1 MDDLLAEFFEE
12 CGSIPQHFVR
22 LYGMKTK
29 KDERSGYYFGA
40 ATKISR
46 GGPRTGSRVNS
57 NRAEMSNSRA
67 ESVASYPNHAG
78 GFRIIESN

>member
-1 MDDLLAEFFEE
+1 MDNLLAEFFEK
-12 CGSIPQHFVR
+12 CGSNTQHVVR

-29 KDERSGYYFGA
+29 KDERSGHYFGV

-57 NRAEMSNSRA
+57 ERAEMSNSRA
-67 ESVASYPNHAG
+67 ESVASYPNHAR
-78 GFRIIESN
+78 GFQIIESS